1 MKTLKQ
7 QQEQSRL
14 GQILVKKNLI
24 SHAQLSQAMYHQAS
38 TGKRL
43 GDILTEWD
51 LVNHQHVQAALGA
64 QRKLRIAAS
73 LVTAMLAPLQFAH
86 AATPVP
92 ATEATQHDAS
102 VQPKRMAMAALS
114 DADLDA
120 VSAQGLNDQLL
131 EIVAKGDSN
140 KDGVEVLGTIA
151 KAMNPIWGA
160 LWGALSSDM
169 KMKGVVYDA
178 HRSMAMAN
186 ADGSITLGL
195 PRSIAEISFT
205 NIRPVAKGSVGGPSM
220 GSITLRD
227 IQFNN
232 TKITL
237 SLRP

>member
-1 MKTLKQ
+1 MKTLNK

-24 SHAQLSQAMYHQAS
+24 SDAQLRQAMHHQAT
-38 TGKRL
+38 TGMRL
-43 GDILTEWD
+43 GDILTEWNII
-51 LVNHQHVQAALGA
+51 NHQHVQAALGA

-73 LVTAMLAPLQFAH
+73 LVTAMLAPLQYAH
-86 AATPVP
+86 ATNPVP
-92 ATEATQHDAS
+92 ATEASLQDTSLSAT
-102 VQPKRMAMAALS
+102 KKMAAMT

-131 EIVAKGDSN
+131 EIVAKGKSN
-140 KDGVEVLGTIA
+140 QDGLQVLGTIA
-151 KAMNPIWGA
+151 KVMNPIFGA
-160 LWGALSSDM
+160 LDYDLR
-169 KMKGVVYDA
+169 MKGIVYDA
-178 HRSMAMAN
+178 HRTMSMPN
-186 ADGSITLGL
+186 ADGSITLSL
-195 PRSIAEISFT
+195 PRSIAEVSFN
-205 NIRPVAKGSVGGPSM
+205 NIRPVAAGSIGGPSM